1 MPVPEGGQQA
11 HAQQWTK
18 AEAEAIRGAAI
29 SMEDGRDTHV
39 PCSCV
44 AAYPATATIST
55 HVTEWY
61 AMDNPTGLVARSTA
75 AIVYHS
81 IHKRCPIAIGHLW
94 LWPLY
99 TRRRTAL
106 GPTLYLPPPGRWRE
120 RE

>member
-1 MPVPEGGQQA
+1 
-11 HAQQWTK
+11 
-18 AEAEAIRGAAI
+18 
-29 SMEDGRDTHV
+29 MEDGRDTHV

-75 AIVYHS
+75 AIS
-81 IHKRCPIAIGHLW
+81 
-94 LWPLY
+94 LY
-99 TRRRTAL
+99 SQALPNSDRTPVAVA
-106 GPTLYLPPPGRWRE
+106 TLYPPPYRARPHTLPTSTSTLDGRWRE